1 MISDPETV
9 SYGKH
14 FCFLIKKE
22 LRFFNIVSQYMCV
35 LFQGKLTQLLQIL
48 KVDMK
53 NSWLGMI
60 ALLVVL
66 FMPVFEIFLLRQV
79 LLNTG
84 IS

>member
-53 NSWLGMI
+53 NS
-60 ALLVVL
+60 
-66 FMPVFEIFLLRQV
+66 
-79 LLNTG
+79 
-84 IS
+84 